1 MESKLNDILAVAEKM
16 AREGGYNAF
25 SFREI
30 AKAVGIKSS
39 SVHYHF
45 PTKADLGAAVARN
58 YTDAFMANLGEVTEL
73 MEQDKDP
80 IEVYVMAFKGALVK
94 DKQMCLC
101 GLLGAEVSSLPES
114 VVAEINTFFKR
125 NIEWLTEV
133 YRQKGDSGDP
143 GARALQTLSL
153 LEGAL
158 LVSMS
163 LNDPT
168 AFDKATALLE
178 T

>member
-1 MESKLNDILAVAEKM
+1 MESKVNEILEVAEKM
-16 AREGGYNAF
+16 ARDGGYNAF

-58 YTDAFMANLGEVTEL
+58 YTDAFMSNLGDVATL
-73 MEQDKDP
+73 VKKNKDP
-80 IEVYVMAFKGALVK
+80 IKVYVQAFERALVK

-101 GLLGAEVSSLPES
+101 GLLGAEISSLPEG
-114 VVAEINTFFKR
+114 VVTEINTFFKR
-125 NIEWLTEV
+125 NIEWLTDA
-133 YRQKGDSGDP
+133 YREKGSDDP

-163 LNDPT
+163 LSSPKM
-168 AFDKATALLE
+168 FDKATALILE
-178 T
+178 